1 MPHVLFVCK
10 KNSGRSQMAE
20 GLFRLM
26 AQDRAFVESAGSDP
40 AADLDPVV
48 VMAMKEIGIDLAS
61 KKPRKLTPEMEQ
73 KADRV
78 ISMGCE
84 PVPSRATDVWDFD
97 DPSGQPLDVV
107 RRIRDQIRAR
117 VEILVA
123 DLNVAR
129 LGTTALRP
137 QSLDK

>member
-20 GLFRLM
+20 AIFRQM
-26 AQDRAFVESAGSDP
+26 AQDRATVESAGSEP

-48 VMAMKEIGIDLAS
+48 VMAMKEFGIVLEGQ
-61 KKPRKLTPEMEQ
+61 KPRKLDAAMLAR
-73 KADRV
+73 ADRV
-78 ISMGCE
+78 ISMGCQ
-84 PVPSRATDVWDFD
+84 PVPDRATDVWDLD

-107 RRIRDQIRAR
+107 RRIRDQVRAR
-117 VEILVA
+117 VEILVT

-129 LGTTALRP
+129 MGTATLITPENA
-137 QSLDK
+137 

>member
-20 GLFRLM
+20 AFFQNM
-26 AQDRAFVESAGSDP
+26 AQDRATSESAGSDP
-40 AADLDPVV
+40 APDLDPVV
-48 VMAMKEIGIDLAS
+48 VTAMKELGLNLDG
-61 KKPRKLTPEMEQ
+61 KRPRPLTSEMEG
-73 KADRV
+73 KSDRV
-78 ISMGCE
+78 ISMGCT
-84 PVPSRATDVWDFD
+84 PVPERATDVWDFD

-117 VEILVA
+117 VEILAA

-129 LGTTALRP
+129 PGTA
-137 QSLDK
+137 SLKTQE

>member
-20 GLFRLM
+20 AFFRQM
-26 AQDRAFVESAGSDP
+26 AQDRATVESAGSEP

-48 VMAMKEIGIDLAS
+48 ATAMKELGFNLEGQ
-61 KKPRKLTPEMEQ
+61 KPRPLSSDMQ
-73 KADRV
+73 AKADRV

-84 PVPSRATDVWDFD
+84 PVPERATDVWDLD
-97 DPSGQPLDVV
+97 DPAGQPLDVV
-107 RRIRDQIRAR
+107 RRIRDQVRAR
-117 VEILVA
+117 VEILVT

-129 LGTTALRP
+129 PGTSALRAP
-137 QSLDK
+137 ENA